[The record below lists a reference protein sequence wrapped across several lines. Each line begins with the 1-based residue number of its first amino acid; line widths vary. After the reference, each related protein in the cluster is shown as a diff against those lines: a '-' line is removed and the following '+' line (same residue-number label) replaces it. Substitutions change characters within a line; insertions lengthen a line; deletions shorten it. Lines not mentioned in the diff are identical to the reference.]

1 MGVQREMLMATMLAG
16 ATLFD
21 GAILVIDATV
31 PCPQPQTREHLKALE
46 ILGIKNVVVVQNKVE
61 VVPKEK
67 VIENYHQIRE
77 FLKDT
82 MLRDAPIIPI
92 SALHKANLDVLIE
105 AIEKHIPTPKRDST
119 KPLRALIARSF
130 DVNKPGTAPED
141 LKGGVLGG
149 SIIQGVARIGDEIEI
164 RPGIRIEKSGGKVE
178 YEPLYTEIVSLRAGD
193 VDVEEAKP
201 GGLVGFGTKLDPSLT
216 KADALAG
223 SVIGKPGTLPPTLT
237 SLDLEVSLFE
247 RAVGTVDMVK
257 VENIKPNEVLMIN
270 VGTTTTLGIVTRASK
285 DVVSLRLRRPVC
297 AEPGTRVA
305 ISRQI
310 SGRFRLIG
318 YGIIR

>member
-1 MGVQREMLMATMLAG
+1 MLMATMLAG

-21 GAILVIDATV
+21 GAILVIDATA

-46 ILGIKNVVVVQNKVE
+46 IMGVRNVVVVQNKIE
-61 VVPKEK
+61 VAPRDK
-67 VIENYHQIRE
+67 VIENYRQIRE
-77 FLKDT
+77 FLRET
-82 MLRDAPIIPI
+82 MYRDAPIIPI
-92 SALHKANLDVLIE
+92 SALHRANLDVLVE
-105 AIEKHIPTPKRDST
+105 VIEKTIPTPKRDPS

-130 DVNKPGTAPED
+130 DVNKPGTPPEE
-141 LKGGVLGG
+141 LRGGVLGG
-149 SIIQGVARIGDEIEI
+149 SIIQGVARVGDEVEI
-164 RPGIRIEKSGGKVE
+164 RPGVRIEKGGGRVE
-178 YEPLYTEIVSLRAGD
+178 YEPLYTQIVSLKAGD
-193 VDVEEAKP
+193 VSVEEAKP
-201 GGLVGFGTKLDPSLT
+201 GGLIGIGTLLDPSLT

-223 SVIGKPGTLPPTLT
+223 SVVGKPGTLPPTL
-237 SLDLEVSLFE
+237 SELDLEVVLFE

-257 VENIKPNEVLMIN
+257 VENIRANETLMIN
-270 VGTTTTLGIVTRASK
+270 VGTATTLGIVAKASK
-285 DVVSLRLRRPVC
+285 DVVSVKLRRPVC

>member
-1 MGVQREMLMATMLAG
+1 MLMATMLAG

-46 ILGIKNVVVVQNKVE
+46 IMGVKNVVVVQNKIE
-61 VVPKEK
+61 VAPRDK
-67 VIENYHQIRE
+67 VIENYRQIRE
-77 FLKDT
+77 FLRDT
-82 MLRDAPIIPI
+82 MYRDAPVIPI

-105 AIEKHIPTPKRDST
+105 TIEKTIPTPKRDPT

-130 DVNKPGTAPED
+130 DVNKPGTPPEE

-149 SIIQGVARIGDEIEI
+149 SIIQGVARIDDEIEI
-164 RPGIRIEKSGGKVE
+164 RPGIRLEKGGGRVE
-178 YEPLYTEIVSLRAGD
+178 YEPLYTQIVSLRAGD
-193 VDVEEAKP
+193 VDVEEARP
-201 GGLVGFGTKLDPSLT
+201 GGLIGFGTLLDPSLT
-216 KADALAG
+216 KSDSLAG
-223 SVIGKPGTLPPTLT
+223 SVLGKPGTLPPTLLD
-237 SLDLEVSLFE
+237 LDLEVVLFE

-257 VENIKPNEVLMIN
+257 VENIRTNEVLMIN
-270 VGTTTTLGIVTRASK
+270 VGTATTLGTVTKASK
-285 DVVSLRLRRPVC
+285 DVVSVKLRRPVC
-297 AEPGTRVA
+297 AEPRTRVA

>member
-1 MGVQREMLMATMLAG
+1 MGMRREMLMATMLAG

-46 ILGIKNVVVVQNKVE
+46 ILGVTKVVVVQNKVE
-61 VVPKEK
+61 VISREK

-77 FLKDT
+77 FLRETSLK
-82 MLRDAPIIPI
+82 DAPIIPI

-105 AIEKHIPTPKRDST
+105 TIEKQIPTPKRDPA

-130 DVNKPGTAPED
+130 DVNKPGTPPEE
-141 LKGGVLGG
+141 LRGGVLGG
-149 SIIQGVARIGDEIEI
+149 SIIQGVARVNDEIEI
-164 RPGIRIEKSGGKVE
+164 RPGIRVERGGGKVE
-178 YEPLYTEIVSLRAGD
+178 YEPLFTEIVSLRAGD
-193 VDVEEAKP
+193 VDVEEARP
-201 GGLVGFGTKLDPSLT
+201 GGLIGFGTPLDPALT
-216 KADALAG
+216 KADSLAG
-223 SVIGKPGTLPPTLT
+223 SVIGKPGTLPPTLM
-237 SLDLEVSLFE
+237 SMDLEVSLFE
-247 RAVGTVDMVK
+247 RAVGTIDMVK
-257 VENIKPNEVLMIN
+257 VEDIKSNEVLMIN
-270 VGTTTTLGIVTRASK
+270 SGTASTLGIVTKASK
-285 DVVSLRLRRPVC
+285 DIVSVRLRRPVC

>member
-1 MGVQREMLMATMLAG
+1 MLMATMLAG

-46 ILGIKNVVVVQNKVE
+46 IMGVKNVVVVQNKIE
-61 VVPKEK
+61 VAPKEK
-67 VIENYHQIRE
+67 VIENYWQIRE
-77 FLKDT
+77 FLKDS
-82 MLRDAPIIPI
+82 MYENAPIIPI
-92 SALHKANLDVLIE
+92 SALHKANLEVLIE
-105 AIEKHIPTPKRDST
+105 AIERAIPTPKRDPA

-130 DVNKPGTAPED
+130 DVNRPGTPPEK

-149 SIIQGVARIGDEIEI
+149 SIIQGIARVGDEIEI
-164 RPGIRIEKSGGKVE
+164 RPGIRLEKGNGKVE
-178 YEPLYTEIVSLRAGD
+178 YEPLYTQIVSLKAGD
-193 VDVEEAKP
+193 VDVEEARP
-201 GGLVGFGTKLDPSLT
+201 GGLVGFGTLLDPSLT
-216 KADALAG
+216 KSDSLVG
-223 SVIGKPGTLPPTLT
+223 SVVGKPGTLPPTL
-237 SLDLEVSLFE
+237 LELNLEVVLFE

-257 VENIKPNEVLMIN
+257 VENIKAKEVLMIN
-270 VGTTTTLGIVTRASK
+270 VGTATTLGAVTKASK
-285 DVVSLRLRRPVC
+285 DVISVKLRRPVC

-318 YGIIR
+318 YGIIK

>member
-1 MGVQREMLMATMLAG
+1 MLMATMLAG

-46 ILGIKNVVVVQNKVE
+46 IMNVKNVVVVQNKIE

-67 VIENYHQIRE
+67 VIENYRQIRE

-82 MLRDAPIIPI
+82 MLHDAPIIPI

-105 AIEKHIPTPKRDST
+105 AIEKRIPTPKRDPT

-130 DVNKPGTAPED
+130 DVNRPGTPPHE

-149 SIIQGVARIGDEIEI
+149 SIIQGIAKVGDEIEI
-164 RPGIRIEKSGGKVE
+164 RPGIRVEKSGGRVE
-178 YEPLYTEIVSLRAGD
+178 HEPLFTEIVSLKAGD
-193 VDVEEAKP
+193 IEVEEARP
-201 GGLVGFGTKLDPSLT
+201 GGLIGFGTLLDPSLT
-216 KADALAG
+216 KADSLAG
-223 SVIGKPGTLPPTLT
+223 NVIGKPGTLPPTL
-237 SLDLEVSLFE
+237 SDLDLEVFLFE

-257 VENIKPNEVLMIN
+257 VESIKPNEVLMIN
-270 VGTTTTLGIVTRASK
+270 VGTTTTLGTVVKASK
-285 DVVSLRLRRPVC
+285 DVVSIKLRRPVC
-297 AEPGTRVA
+297 AEPGTRAA

-310 SGRFRLIG
+310 AGRFRLIG

>member
-1 MGVQREMLMATMLAG
+1 MLMATMLAG

-46 ILGIKNVVVVQNKVE
+46 IMGVKSVVVVQNKIE

-67 VIENYHQIRE
+67 VIENYRQIRE
-77 FLKDT
+77 FLKDS
-82 MLRDAPIIPI
+82 MYMDAPIIPI
-92 SALHKANLDVLIE
+92 SALHRANLDVLIE
-105 AIEKHIPTPKRDST
+105 AIEKAIPTPKRDIT
-119 KPLRALIARSF
+119 KPLKALIARSF
-130 DVNKPGTAPED
+130 DVNKPGTPPEE
-141 LKGGVLGG
+141 LRGGVLGG
-149 SIIQGVARIGDEIEI
+149 SIIQGVARVGDEIEI
-164 RPGIRIEKSGGKVE
+164 RPGIRLEKGGGRVE
-178 YEPLYTEIVSLRAGD
+178 YEPLYTQIISLKVGD

-201 GGLVGFGTKLDPSLT
+201 GGLVGFGTLLDPSLT
-216 KADALAG
+216 KSDSLAG
-223 SVIGKPGTLPPTLT
+223 SVVGRPGTLPPTL
-237 SLDLEVSLFE
+237 SDLNLEVVLFE

-257 VENIKPNEVLMIN
+257 VENIKANEVLMIN
-270 VGTTTTLGIVTRASK
+270 VGTATTLGTVTKASK
-285 DVVSLRLRRPVC
+285 DVVSLKLRRPVC

>member
-1 MGVQREMLMATMLAG
+1 MLMATMLAG

-46 ILGIKNVVVVQNKVE
+46 IMGVKNVVVVQNKIE
-61 VVPKEK
+61 VVPKDK
-67 VIENYHQIRE
+67 VIENYRQIRE
-77 FLKDT
+77 FLEDT
-82 MLRDAPIIPI
+82 MYRDAPIIPI

-105 AIEKHIPTPKRDST
+105 AIEKTIPTPKRDPT

-130 DVNKPGTAPED
+130 DVNKPGTTPEE

-164 RPGIRIEKSGGKVE
+164 RPGIRLEKGGGRVE
-178 YEPLYTEIVSLRAGD
+178 YEPLYTQVVSLKAGD
-193 VDVEEAKP
+193 VDVEEARP
-201 GGLVGFGTKLDPSLT
+201 GGLIGFGTLLDPSLT
-216 KADALAG
+216 KSDALAG
-223 SVIGKPGTLPPTLT
+223 SVVGKPGTLPPTL
-237 SLDLEVSLFE
+237 SDLDLEVVLFE

-257 VENIKPNEVLMIN
+257 VESIRANEVLMIN
-270 VGTTTTLGIVTRASK
+270 AGTATTLGTVTKASK
-285 DVVSLRLRRPVC
+285 DVVSVKLRRPVC
-297 AEPGTRVA
+297 AELGTRVA

-318 YGIIR
+318 YGIIK

>member
-1 MGVQREMLMATMLAG
+1 MLMATMLAG

-46 ILGIKNVVVVQNKVE
+46 IMGVKNIVVVQNKIE
-61 VVPKEK
+61 IAPRDKVV
-67 VIENYHQIRE
+67 ENYRQIRE
-77 FLKDT
+77 FLKDS
-82 MLRDAPIIPI
+82 MYRDAPVVPI
-92 SALHKANLDVLIE
+92 SALHRANLDVLIE
-105 AIEKHIPTPKRDST
+105 VIEKTIPTPKRDPT

-130 DVNKPGTAPED
+130 DVNKPGTPPEE
-141 LKGGVLGG
+141 LRGGVLGG
-149 SIIQGVARIGDEIEI
+149 SIIQGVARVGDEIEI
-164 RPGIRIEKSGGKVE
+164 RPGIRLEKGGGRAE
-178 YEPLYTEIVSLRAGD
+178 YEPLYTQIVSLRAGD
-193 VDVEEAKP
+193 VNVEEARP
-201 GGLVGFGTKLDPSLT
+201 GGLVGFGTLLDPSLT
-216 KADALAG
+216 KSDSLAG
-223 SVIGKPGTLPPTLT
+223 SVVGKPGTLPPTL
-237 SLDLEVSLFE
+237 SDLDLEVVLFE

-257 VENIKPNEVLMIN
+257 VDSIRANEVLMIN
-270 VGTTTTLGIVTRASK
+270 AGTTTTLGTVTKASK
-285 DVVSLRLRRPVC
+285 DVVSVKLRRPVC